1 MAKLKRRYVAP
12 YGNLPH
18 DVRLR
23 IDFINRLRGMR
34 LKSAATMGLAT
45 RGIKARALEKTI
57 VHETG
62 KLGELI
68 RRQELTQFIELPS
81 PKTAHHEEITTTGLA
96 GTLTHAHVDRKGNII
111 FTKESPGLVGKE
123 IIPKALKPGTW
134 RWRMK
139 VPIRLAKAKHV
150 TSGA

>member
-1 MAKLKRRYVAP
+1 MAKLKRSYVAP
-12 YGNLPH
+12 YGNLPAE
-18 DVRLR
+18 VRLR
-23 IDFINRLRGMR
+23 VDFINKLRGMR

-45 RGIKARALEKTI
+45 RGIPARALEKTI
-57 VHETG
+57 IHETG

-68 RRQELTQFIELPS
+68 RRKELAQFIELPS

-96 GTLTHAHVDRKGNII
+96 STLTHAHVDRKGNIV
-111 FTKESPGLVGKE
+111 FTKEARELVGKE
-123 IIPKALKPGTW
+123 IIPRALKPGTW

-139 VPIRLAKAKHV
+139 VPIRMEKARHA